1 MRYINVYTEGKRNW
15 EKEVWM
21 STVMRTVRLEIL
33 EVLYGK
39 KTTLVCKR
47 NDIPQTGS
55 LRITDLHGNVHI
67 EKFTLSMP
75 KQCFSSK
82 DIMFLNIDDTSVTL
96 DSKVEYEEFIDR

>member
-1 MRYINVYTEGKRNW
+1 
-15 EKEVWM
+15 
-21 STVMRTVRLEIL
+21 MRTVRLEIL

-96 DSKVEYEEFIDR
+96 DSKVEYDGSMDRQAVNMLKD